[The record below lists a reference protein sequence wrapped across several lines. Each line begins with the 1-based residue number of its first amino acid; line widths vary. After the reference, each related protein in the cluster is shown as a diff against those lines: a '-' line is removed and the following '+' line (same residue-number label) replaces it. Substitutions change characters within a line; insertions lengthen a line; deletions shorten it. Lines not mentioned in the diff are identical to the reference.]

1 MIIFPAID
9 IKGGKCVR
17 LFQGDF
23 NKVTEYEASP
33 LNQAKKLEELGFDFL
48 HIVDLDQA
56 ADPLTKKSNF
66 NIVKDIIKNTNL
78 KVQLGGGL
86 RTLKNIEEAINS
98 GVSSVVVGTSAINDV
113 SFLQNACNKFSNQI
127 SVSIDSKNGLI
138 ATQGWKKITQK
149 NVADYMNEI
158 KNIKVKSIIFTDINR
173 DGTKKG
179 VNLKETL
186 NLVELTKFPVIAS
199 GGISKIDD
207 VVEIKNTKKIRGVII
222 GKAIYDG
229 SINLKELSKLKNK

>member
-56 ADPLTKKSNF
+56 VDPLTKKSNL
-66 NIVKDIIKNTNL
+66 NIIKDIIKNTNL

-86 RTLKNIEEAINS
+86 RTLKNIEEAISS

-113 SFLQNACNKFSNQI
+113 SFLQNACDKFNNQI

-186 NLVELTKFPVIAS
+186 NLAEFTKFPVIAS

-229 SINLKELSKLKNK
+229 SINLKELSKLRN

>member
-149 NVADYMNEI
+149 NVVDYMNEI

-186 NLVELTKFPVIAS
+186 NLAELTKFPVIAS

-229 SINLKELSKLKNK
+229 SINLKELSKLRN

>member
-113 SFLQNACNKFSNQI
+113 SFLQNACDKFNNQI

-186 NLVELTKFPVIAS
+186 NLAELTKFPVIAS

-229 SINLKELSKLKNK
+229 SINLKELSKLRN

>member
-149 NVADYMNEI
+149 NVGDYMSEI

-186 NLVELTKFPVIAS
+186 NLAELTKFPVIAS

-229 SINLKELSKLKNK
+229 SINLKELSKLRN

>member
-48 HIVDLDQA
+48 HVVDLDQA

-98 GVSSVVVGTSAINDV
+98 GVSNVVVGTSAINDV

-186 NLVELTKFPVIAS
+186 NLAQLTKFPIIAS

-229 SINLKELSKLKNK
+229 SINLKELSKLRN

>member
-138 ATQGWKKITQK
+138 ATQGWKEITQK
-149 NVADYMNEI
+149 NIPDYINEI

-186 NLVELTKFPVIAS
+186 NLAELTKFPVIAS

-229 SINLKELSKLKNK
+229 SINLKELSKLRN

>member
-48 HIVDLDQA
+48 HVVDLDQA

-98 GVSSVVVGTSAINDV
+98 GVSNVVVGTSAINDV

-186 NLVELTKFPVIAS
+186 NLVQLTKFPVIAS

-207 VVEIKNTKKIRGVII
+207 VIEIKNTEKIRGVII

-229 SINLKELSKLKNK
+229 SINLKELSKLRN

>member
-56 ADPLTKKSNF
+56 VDPLTKKSNF
-66 NIVKDIIKNTNL
+66 NIIKDIIKNTNL

-186 NLVELTKFPVIAS
+186 NLAELTKFPVIAS

-229 SINLKELSKLKNK
+229 SINLKELSKLRN

>member
-98 GVSSVVVGTSAINDV
+98 GVSNVVVGTSAINDV

-138 ATQGWKKITQK
+138 AIQGWKKITQK
-149 NVADYMNEI
+149 NVGDYMNEI
-158 KNIKVKSIIFTDINR
+158 KNIKVKSVIFTDINR

-186 NLVELTKFPVIAS
+186 NLAELTKFPVVAS

-207 VVEIKNTKKIRGVII
+207 VVEIKNTKKIKGVII

-229 SINLKELSKLKNK
+229 SINLKELSKLRN

>member
-98 GVSSVVVGTSAINDV
+98 GVSNVVVGTSAINDV

-149 NVADYMNEI
+149 KIADYMNEI

-186 NLVELTKFPVIAS
+186 NLAQLTKFPIIAS

-229 SINLKELSKLKNK
+229 SINLKELSKLRN

>member
-98 GVSSVVVGTSAINDV
+98 GVSNVVVGTSAINDV
-113 SFLQNACNKFSNQI
+113 SFLQNACTKFSNQI

-149 NVADYMNEI
+149 NVADYMKEI

-186 NLVELTKFPVIAS
+186 NLAQLTKFPVIAS

-229 SINLKELSKLKNK
+229 SINLKELSKLRN

>member
-48 HIVDLDQA
+48 HVVDLDQA

-98 GVSSVVVGTSAINDV
+98 GVSNVVVGTSAINDV
-113 SFLQNACNKFSNQI
+113 SFLENACNKFSNQI

-186 NLVELTKFPVIAS
+186 NLAQLTKFPIIAS

-229 SINLKELSKLKNK
+229 SINLKELSKLRN

>member
-149 NVADYMNEI
+149 NVGDYMNEI

-186 NLVELTKFPVIAS
+186 NLAELTKFPVIAS

-229 SINLKELSKLKNK
+229 SINLKELSKLRN

>member
-56 ADPLTKKSNF
+56 VDPLTKKSNF
-66 NIVKDIIKNTNL
+66 NIIKDIIKNTNL

-86 RTLKNIEEAINS
+86 RTLKNIEEAISS

-149 NVADYMNEI
+149 NVGDYMNEI

-186 NLVELTKFPVIAS
+186 NLAELTKFPVIAS

-229 SINLKELSKLKNK
+229 SINLKELSKLRN

>member
-138 ATQGWKKITQK
+138 ATQGWKKITHK

-186 NLVELTKFPVIAS
+186 NLAQLTKFPIIAS

-229 SINLKELSKLKNK
+229 SINLKELSKLRN

>member
-98 GVSSVVVGTSAINDV
+98 GVSNVVVGTSAINDV
-113 SFLQNACNKFSNQI
+113 SFLQNACDKFSNQI

-138 ATQGWKKITQK
+138 ATQGWKEITQK

-186 NLVELTKFPVIAS
+186 NLAQLTKFPVIAS

-229 SINLKELSKLKNK
+229 SINLKELSKLRN

>member
-98 GVSSVVVGTSAINDV
+98 GVSNVIVGTSAINDV
-113 SFLQNACNKFSNQI
+113 SFLQNACTKFRNQI

-186 NLVELTKFPVIAS
+186 NLVQLTKFPVIAS

-229 SINLKELSKLKNK
+229 SINLKELSKLRN

>member
-56 ADPLTKKSNF
+56 VDPLTKKSNF
-66 NIVKDIIKNTNL
+66 NIIKDIIKNTNL

-86 RTLKNIEEAINS
+86 RTLKNIEEAISS

-113 SFLQNACNKFSNQI
+113 SFLQNACDKFNNQI

-149 NVADYMNEI
+149 NVGDYMNEI

-186 NLVELTKFPVIAS
+186 NLAELTKFPVIAS

-229 SINLKELSKLKNK
+229 SINLKELSKLRN

>member
-23 NKVTEYEASP
+23 NKVTEYKASP
-33 LNQAKKLEELGFDFL
+33 LDQAKKLEELGFDFL

-149 NVADYMNEI
+149 NVSDYMNEI

-186 NLVELTKFPVIAS
+186 NLAELTKFPVIAS

-229 SINLKELSKLKNK
+229 SINLKELSKLKN

>member
-56 ADPLTKKSNF
+56 ADPLTTKSNF

-113 SFLQNACNKFSNQI
+113 SFLQNACDKFNNQI

-149 NVADYMNEI
+149 NVADYM
-158 KNIKVKSIIFTDINR
+158 
-173 DGTKKG
+173 
-179 VNLKETL
+179 
-186 NLVELTKFPVIAS
+186 
-199 GGISKIDD
+199 
-207 VVEIKNTKKIRGVII
+207 
-222 GKAIYDG
+222 
-229 SINLKELSKLKNK
+229 LSLIHI

>member
-98 GVSSVVVGTSAINDV
+98 GVSNVVVGTSAINDV

-186 NLVELTKFPVIAS
+186 NLAQLTKFPVIAS

-229 SINLKELSKLKNK
+229 SINLKELSKLRN

>member
-98 GVSSVVVGTSAINDV
+98 GVSNVVVGTSAINDV

-149 NVADYMNEI
+149 NVADYMKEI

-186 NLVELTKFPVIAS
+186 NLAQLTKFPVIAS

-229 SINLKELSKLKNK
+229 SINLKELSKLRN

>member
-48 HIVDLDQA
+48 HMVDLDQA
-56 ADPLTKKSNF
+56 VDPLTKKSNF

-113 SFLQNACNKFSNQI
+113 SFLQNACDKFNNQI
-127 SVSIDSKNGLI
+127 SISIDSKNGLI

-149 NVADYMNEI
+149 NVGDYMNEI
-158 KNIKVKSIIFTDINR
+158 KNIKVKSVIFTDINR

-186 NLVELTKFPVIAS
+186 NLAELTKFPVIAS

-229 SINLKELSKLKNK
+229 SINLKELSKLRN

>member
-98 GVSSVVVGTSAINDV
+98 GVSNVVVGTSAINDV

-149 NVADYMNEI
+149 NIPDYINEI

-186 NLVELTKFPVIAS
+186 NLAQLTKFPVIAS

-229 SINLKELSKLKNK
+229 SINLKELSKLRN

>member
-98 GVSSVVVGTSAINDV
+98 GVSNVVVGTSAINDV

-186 NLVELTKFPVIAS
+186 NLAELTKFPVIAS

-229 SINLKELSKLKNK
+229 SINLKELSKLRN

>member
-98 GVSSVVVGTSAINDV
+98 GVSNVVVGTSAINDV
-113 SFLQNACNKFSNQI
+113 SFLQNACDKFNNQI
-127 SVSIDSKNGLI
+127 SISIDSKNGLI
-138 ATQGWKKITQK
+138 ATQGWKEITQK

-186 NLVELTKFPVIAS
+186 NLAQLTKFPIIAS

-229 SINLKELSKLKNK
+229 SINLKELSKLRN

>member
-33 LNQAKKLEELGFDFL
+33 LNQAKKLEELGFNFL

-86 RTLKNIEEAINS
+86 RTLKHIEEAINS
-98 GVSSVVVGTSAINDV
+98 GVSNVVVGTSAINDV
-113 SFLQNACNKFSNQI
+113 SFLQNACDKFSNQI

-149 NVADYMNEI
+149 NVADYMKEI

-186 NLVELTKFPVIAS
+186 NLAQLTKFPVIAS

-207 VVEIKNTKKIRGVII
+207 VVEIKNTQKIRGVII

-229 SINLKELSKLKNK
+229 SINLKELSKLKN

>member
-86 RTLKNIEEAINS
+86 RTLKNIEEAISS

-186 NLVELTKFPVIAS
+186 NLAELTKFPVIAS

-229 SINLKELSKLKNK
+229 SINLKELSKLRN

>member
-98 GVSSVVVGTSAINDV
+98 GVSNVVVGTSAINDV
-113 SFLQNACNKFSNQI
+113 SFLQNACDKFNNQI

-138 ATQGWKKITQK
+138 ATQGWKEITQK
-149 NVADYMNEI
+149 NIPDYINEI

-186 NLVELTKFPVIAS
+186 NLAQLTKFPVIAS

-229 SINLKELSKLKNK
+229 SINLKELSKLRN

>member
-98 GVSSVVVGTSAINDV
+98 GVSNVVVGTSAINDV
-113 SFLQNACNKFSNQI
+113 SFLQNACDKFSNQI
-127 SVSIDSKNGLI
+127 SISIDSKNGLI
-138 ATQGWKKITQK
+138 ATQGWKEITQK

-186 NLVELTKFPVIAS
+186 NLAQLTKFPVIAS

-229 SINLKELSKLKNK
+229 SINLKELSKLRN

>member
-56 ADPLTKKSNF
+56 ADPLKKKSNF

-113 SFLQNACNKFSNQI
+113 SFLQNACDKFNNQI

-149 NVADYMNEI
+149 KIADYMNEI

-186 NLVELTKFPVIAS
+186 NLVQLTKFPVIAS

-207 VVEIKNTKKIRGVII
+207 VIEIKNTEKIRGVII

-229 SINLKELSKLKNK
+229 SINLKELSKIRN

>member
-33 LNQAKKLEELGFDFL
+33 LNQAKKLKELGFDFL

-98 GVSSVVVGTSAINDV
+98 GVSNVVVGTSAINDV
-113 SFLQNACNKFSNQI
+113 SFLQNACDKFSNQI

-149 NVADYMNEI
+149 NVADYMKEI

-186 NLVELTKFPVIAS
+186 NLAQLTKFPVIAS

-207 VVEIKNTKKIRGVII
+207 VVEIKNTKKIKGVII

-229 SINLKELSKLKNK
+229 SINLKELSKLRN

>member
-48 HIVDLDQA
+48 HMVDLDQA
-56 ADPLTKKSNF
+56 VDPLTKKSNF

-186 NLVELTKFPVIAS
+186 NLAELTKFPVIAS

-229 SINLKELSKLKNK
+229 SINLKELSKLRN

>member
-48 HIVDLDQA
+48 HVVDLDQA

-86 RTLKNIEEAINS
+86 RTLKNIEEAISS

-113 SFLQNACNKFSNQI
+113 NFLQNACDKFNSQI

-149 NVADYMNEI
+149 NVSDYMNEI

-186 NLVELTKFPVIAS
+186 NLVQLTKFPVIAS

-207 VVEIKNTKKIRGVII
+207 VVEIKNTKKIKGVII

-229 SINLKELSKLKNK
+229 SINLKELSKLKN

>member
-48 HIVDLDQA
+48 HMVDLDQA
-56 ADPLTKKSNF
+56 VDPLTKKSNF

-149 NVADYMNEI
+149 NVGDYMNEI
-158 KNIKVKSIIFTDINR
+158 KNIKVKSVIFTDINR

-186 NLVELTKFPVIAS
+186 NLAELTKFPVIAS

-229 SINLKELSKLKNK
+229 SINLKELSKLKN

>member
-98 GVSSVVVGTSAINDV
+98 GVSNVVVGTSAINDV

-138 ATQGWKKITQK
+138 ATQGWKEITQK
-149 NVADYMNEI
+149 NIPDYINEI

-186 NLVELTKFPVIAS
+186 NLAQLTKFPVIAS

-229 SINLKELSKLKNK
+229 SINLKELSKLRN

>member
-98 GVSSVVVGTSAINDV
+98 GVSNVVVGTSAINDV
-113 SFLQNACNKFSNQI
+113 SFLQNACDKFNNQI
-127 SVSIDSKNGLI
+127 SISIDSKNGLI
-138 ATQGWKKITQK
+138 ATQGWKEITQK

-186 NLVELTKFPVIAS
+186 NLVQLTKFPVIAS

-229 SINLKELSKLKNK
+229 SINLKELSKLRN